1 MILVIVIK
9 KEHKENKTV
18 TFDLYQNH
26 QNPPQSR
33 LRAFSSPL
41 EKRITRVSRRT
52 RARAVTLNV

>member
-1 MILVIVIK
+1 MVLVIVIK
-9 KEHKENKTV
+9 KRAQRNKTV

-33 LRAFSSPL
+33 LRDSSSPL